1 MGDITFSI
9 APNAATRGGLAG
21 ADMRKR
27 GSFGMSNKINPS
39 KGGINKYPPSC
50 PRPAEAP
57 KGQGKSNIVKIPKE
71 KQ

>member
-27 GSFGMSNKINPS
+27 GSFGMSNRINPS
-39 KGGINKYPPSC
+39 KGGHNGEPSY
-50 PRPAEAP
+50 PRPAEPP

>member
-1 MGDITFSI
+1 
-9 APNAATRGGLAG
+9 
-21 ADMRKR
+21 
-27 GSFGMSNKINPS
+27 MSNKINPS